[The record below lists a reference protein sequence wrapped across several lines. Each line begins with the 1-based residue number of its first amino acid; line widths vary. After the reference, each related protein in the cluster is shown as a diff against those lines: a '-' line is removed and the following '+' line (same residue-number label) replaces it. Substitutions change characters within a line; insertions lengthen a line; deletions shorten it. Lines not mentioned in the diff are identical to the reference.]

1 MLTAV
6 RKLTKAEVYSQYSSV
21 ISISNRNKTD
31 GFLNKNYDLIVKL
44 LTVKKSVQ
52 TEMEALEESK
62 ATVQDILADKRQAE
76 YNLPVFTEDELKIM
90 IGGPEELEAFETL
103 LG

>member
-1 MLTAV
+1 MITSV
-6 RKLTKAEVYSQYSSV
+6 RKLTKAEVYSLYSSV

-62 ATVQDILADKRQAE
+62 ATVQDIIADKRQSD
-76 YNLPVFTEDELKIM
+76 YTLPVFTEDELKIM
-90 IGGPEELEAFETL
+90 IGGPEELEAFENL
-103 LG
+103 VG